1 MYIAGPSF
9 GARQAA
15 GNSVEDIRALCTHAH
30 RFGCRIYVTLNTILF
45 DNELDPAKELLEA
58 VKEAGADAIIVQ
70 DPAVLQLGGESLV
83 YHASTQCAIRTPEK
97 AAFLESLGFGR
108 LILER
113 QLSLEQIRAI
123 REATQA
129 ELEFFVHGAL
139 CMSYSGECY
148 LSERLSGRSANR
160 GACVQACRSIY
171 EIYDSRGN
179 SLGRPRAYLSLKDL
193 MLLDNL
199 EELAQAG
206 IDSFKIEG
214 RLKNSSYVSSV
225 VAAYSRALD
234 SLVAKYP
241 GEYRRA
247 SFGRSSA
254 QAPESLYKTFNRG
267 YTQLYLHGEKGR
279 WASLDTPKSMGEVIG
294 KVKSVRQN
302 GGITEIVL
310 APEGK
315 DIVLRNGDGFAFV
328 RKDGGI
334 GGFRGF
340 RCSGLTIECR
350 GADGLVPGMTL
361 YRNLSMDFE
370 KAVSAT
376 KAVRELSVMLE
387 VHFRSG
393 EMNILATSEDGR
405 TVSISRSFEADQ
417 ARDASRMVETI
428 RTQLGKRS
436 SVYSFSVNSIES
448 EGPVPFL
455 GMAFLNAARR
465 DIAAEL
471 DSIPVNARPLHKGS
485 KGNIG
490 SPDNLDYHANVAN
503 HLSRELYASRGSGS
517 IGSAYELS
525 HEAGAELMRSRYC
538 LRYELGICPRQ
549 KPGTSPEPLI
559 LKNNG
564 RTLTLEFH
572 CKECEMS
579 VR

>member
-1 MYIAGPSF
+1 VYIAGPSF

-15 GNSVEDIRALCTHAH
+15 GNTVEDIRTLCSHAH

-45 DNELDPAKELLEA
+45 DDELPQAASLLKE

-70 DPAVLQLGGESLV
+70 DPAVLTLGGDSLV

-113 QLSLEQIRAI
+113 QLSLEQIKAI
-123 REATQA
+123 RAATGA

-139 CMSYSGECY
+139 CMSYSGQCY
-148 LSERLSGRSANR
+148 LSEKLSGRSANR

-171 EIYDSRGN
+171 ELYDTKGN
-179 SLGRPRAYLSLKDL
+179 RLGRPRAYLSLKDL

-199 EELAQAG
+199 EELADAG

-234 SLVAKYP
+234 ALVRKHP
-241 GEYRRA
+241 GQYRRA
-247 SFGRSSA
+247 SFGHSTA
-254 QAPESLYKTFNRG
+254 QVPTSLEKTFNRG
-267 YTQLYLHGEKGR
+267 YTQLYLYGEKGR
-279 WASLDTPKSMGEVIG
+279 WASLDTPKSMGEEIG
-294 KVKSVRQN
+294 TAEEIRQK
-302 GGITEIVL
+302 GQVTEIKL
-310 APEGK
+310 RPAAPGLE
-315 DIVLRNGDGFAFV
+315 LRNGDGFAFV

-340 RCSGLTIECR
+340 RCSGFMIECR
-350 GADGLVPGMTL
+350 GADGLLPGMTL

-370 KAVSAT
+370 KAVAAA
-376 KAVRELSVMLE
+376 KAVRDISVSLSVS
-387 VHFRSG
+387 FPPG
-393 EMNILATSEDGR
+393 EMKLEAVSEDGR
-405 TVSISRSFEADQ
+405 KASLVRPIEADA
-417 ARDASRMVETI
+417 ARDRARMEKTVME
-428 RTQLGKRS
+428 QLGKRS
-436 SVYSFSVNSIES
+436 AQFRFRVES
-448 EGPVPFL
+448 LQCEGDLPFL

-465 DIAAEL
+465 DIAQEL
-471 DSIPVNARPLHKGS
+471 DSMPVNARPLRKGIPS
-485 KGNIG
+485 AVK
-490 SPDNLDYHANVAN
+490 SPETLDYRANVAN
-503 HLSRELYASRGSGS
+503 HISRELYSSRGSTG
-517 IGSAYELS
+517 IDNAYELTHRS
-525 HEAGAELMRSRYC
+525 GAELMRSRYC

-549 KPGTSPEPLI
+549 KPGTKPEPLL

-572 CKECEMS
+572 CAECEMS